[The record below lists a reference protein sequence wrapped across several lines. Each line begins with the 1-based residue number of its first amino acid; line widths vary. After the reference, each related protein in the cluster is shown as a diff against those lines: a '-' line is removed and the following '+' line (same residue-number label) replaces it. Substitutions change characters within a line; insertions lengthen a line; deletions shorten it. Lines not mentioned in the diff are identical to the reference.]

1 VRRCGANAAPFLA
14 RSLLCYY
21 CVSRPTSCWAQMV
34 TSDCRT
40 FALPFSWAYHSSSP
54 PSVPVVAHAPHG
66 TLFGERPAHPG
77 SGRLRCW
84 QMPSCCFEAATEGQE
99 GTTTTRQIGGR
110 SGACCTRFLPE
121 GTERCSASERWGEG
135 EPSALTVDTRFDVP
149 HRGPFT
155 VARGNTDDDNHA
167 TLNYHP
173 QFPPSYFSPSA
184 QDILHKLLCKDPSRR
199 LGSGPRGAMEIIVR
213 LQTAG
218 HMSTMRGLRWYLLRG
233 DTVGF
238 QEHPFFSDIDW
249 HLLAERK
256 LPPPW
261 KPQHN
266 AVTPSTSMSAKDIQR
281 EANLKVRLVCVKL
294 RWRWSANRRHMACVG
309 WFHTGGDAD
318 SARPRPLL

>member
-1 VRRCGANAAPFLA
+1 
-14 RSLLCYY
+14 
-21 CVSRPTSCWAQMV
+21 MV

-77 SGRLRCW
+77 SGRLRC
-84 QMPSCCFEAATEGQE
+84 CFEAATDGQE
-99 GTTTTRQIGGR
+99 GTTTRQIGGR

-233 DTVGF
+233 DTSASRSTRFSLTLIGICWPSANC
-238 QEHPFFSDIDW
+238 HPPGS
-249 HLLAERK
+249 
-256 LPPPW
+256 
-261 KPQHN
+261 
-266 AVTPSTSMSAKDIQR
+266 PSTMLSLQVRACQR
-281 EANLKVRLVCVKL
+281 RTFSGKPISK
-294 RWRWSANRRHMACVG
+294 
-309 WFHTGGDAD
+309 
-318 SARPRPLL
+318 